1 MIRKFHTSLLKLTGL
16 TCLLILL
23 ISEAGYADTDGF
35 TREDR
40 NLLIEMKTTLNLI
53 DKRFNQIDKRFE
65 ELREDSNIR
74 FNQIDKRFEELR
86 EDMNRRFEQVDKRIE
101 QVDKRIEQVD
111 KRFEQMMQFL
121 WMLTGIFS
129 TLTISVIGFAYWDRR
144 TIISKAKFE
153 TLEELEKTTRLKDFF
168 EALRKYAAK
177 NSDFADIL
185 KHYNLL

>member
-53 DKRFNQIDKRFE
+53 DK
-65 ELREDSNIR
+65 R